1 MHDGFTYGYY
11 GIITEGK
18 FCLFCDG
25 DATHEISLTRYA
37 KHKGIPDMRTQLR
50 RVIAL
55 QLDTGFV
62 LDSESVE
69 DYLHDER
76 TFHAFPIKPCLMY
89 AV

>member
-1 MHDGFTYGYY
+1 M
-11 GIITEGK
+11 
-18 FCLFCDG
+18 G

-37 KHKGIPDMRTQLR
+37 EHKGIPDMRTRLH

-55 QLDTGFV
+55 YLDTGFA
-62 LDSESVE
+62 LDPESVE

-76 TFHAFPIKPCLMY
+76 TFHAFPIKPCSMC